1 MLAHPI
7 AAVLIVLA
15 VAAICFALGTFRGS
29 WRVWLVGY
37 ALTVLA
43 LALAFGGVRSARRA
57 ALAADA
63 ERAAAPM
70 AAPTADTAARALPG
84 GPGHPRTPASPRPES
99 RP

>member
-1 MLAHPI
+1 MLLHPLLPVVV
-7 AAVLIVLA
+7 VLVLA
-15 VAAICFALGTFRGS
+15 ALCFALGTLRGS

-70 AAPTADTAARALPG
+70 AAPTADTAARGLPG